1 MEQLLEGL
9 SYLHKKLAHYHGA
22 LSCGTVLLNVD
33 GRVKIGEF
41 FRKETAIADDFK
53 PTLANHSSGVES

>member
-9 SYLHKKLAHYHGA
+9 SYLHKELAHYHGA
-22 LSCGTVLLNVD
+22 LSCGTVLLNLD

-41 FRKETAIADDFK
+41 FRKETAVADGF
-53 PTLANHSSGVES
+53 